1 MAKTHKGNT
10 ARRAGGHTLPAMSK
24 GCQLIRRGPPWR
36 LPGGSVLCLSLG
48 MPVHS
53 HKKVIS
59 AKEGGKKK
67 NEPSDNAKG
76 KMGENSFV
84 NLPSLLPPFRRWFG
98 GLKASLRETAASQR
112 VSNCSAQTVPH
123 QLYSAAPHGA
133 TQLCTTRIDTSGVPP
148 RCQAT
153 MFILRYSSP
162 CEAAGSR
169 RSQIQ
174 SCRPPVITVIYHSH

>member
-1 MAKTHKGNT
+1 MATHFQ
-10 ARRAGGHTLPAMSK
+10 RCQK
-24 GCQLIRRGPPWR
+24 GCQLIRHGPPWR
-36 LPGGSVLCLSLG
+36 LPGGSALRLSLG

-53 HKKVIS
+53 YKNVIS

-67 NEPSDNAKG
+67 KKEPSDNAKG

-84 NLPSLLPPFRRWFG
+84 HLPPLLPPFRRRCG
-98 GLKASLRETAASQR
+98 GLKASFRATAASQR

-162 CEAAGSR
+162 CEATGSR

-174 SCRPPVITVIYHSH
+174 SCCPPVITVIYH